1 MARRLLLVA
10 LALAPRLAHAS
21 SGSCTFE
28 SGLCGW
34 ANSGKSKWVRGTKT
48 PSSSTGAQKAQGG
61 SWFMFLETSSPSSA
75 GYTSELTHAVP
86 AGTTA
91 VSWYFHMHGATMG
104 TLRLEAYTKA
114 GWKSLWSKSGQ
125 QHSSQRAAFSA
136 AKARQA
142 PRACIFV
149 CAYPIPP
156 FTFYCHDTV
165 PAVGTA
171 KCGCICIWA
180 HLAVRGDIVR

>member
-114 GWKSLWSKSGQ
+114 GWKRLWSKAGQ
-125 QHSSQRAAFSA
+125 QHSSQGAAFSA

-142 PRACIFV
+142 PRACV
-149 CAYPIPP
+149 QMCALIRSALPSPHNVTTLFQLFELQTY
-156 FTFYCHDTV
+156 HS
-165 PAVGTA
+165 
-171 KCGCICIWA
+171 
-180 HLAVRGDIVR
+180 